1 MCSGRRHGVII
12 SASVFKSIRRKG
24 YVGMWHM
31 CGSLWKEFIANMKK
45 YLIDDGRQNKLMA
58 QLSKNMLALDVLNT
72 VMNYLN

>member
-1 MCSGRRHGVII
+1 
-12 SASVFKSIRRKG
+12 
-24 YVGMWHM
+24 MWHM